1 MKCQTP
7 SNQEFCKP
15 CHRKGIE
22 TGSITKKDGTKKTI
36 ANYADKDKFGLT
48 SKDVRSFKA
57 VVLLLE
63 NSDSEEPVTKRAKAA
78 TKLPSIF
85 ERLDTPAPVAILKKR
100 AAAAMADAEDAE
112 EGDRREELLGQLA
125 LLDQ

>member
-1 MKCQTP
+1 M
-7 SNQEFCKP
+7 
-15 CHRKGIE
+15 
-22 TGSITKKDGTKKTI
+22 I

-57 VVLLLE
+57 MVRLPE

-112 EGDRREELLGQLA
+112 KEARREELLEQLA